1 MDVRMLADDG
11 DLLRLD
17 AVAGSMASDLL
28 PDLRHFDELLGPGGY
43 ARQVALSLAQIALID
58 TLRMSWLLILHK
70 RFCEAGGKL
79 VVHSIRPR
87 VMEFLGVVRFECV
100 LYLAEDE
107 AVALELLRREDLYA
121 GGMLAASSP
130 GGSVPW

>member
-79 VVHSIRPR
+79 VVHSIRRWSFCAERTCTPAECWQPAPR
-87 VMEFLGVVRFECV
+87 AGASRG
-100 LYLAEDE
+100 DP
-107 AVALELLRREDLYA
+107 LLP
-121 GGMLAASSP
+121 S
-130 GGSVPW
+130 